1 MGWVR
6 PCTTYTRL
14 LSEARLI
21 CCGCCCCCW
30 DMDGCCC
37 GCCDTDGCCCCQ
49 VVMLLGNSAP
59 CGVKAWRA
67 VRSALVSWYSTDI
80 RGRGGGRGG
89 DFNKEKCKWMEIAS
103 HDLCSTFVNCAGT
116 ADVLLYMW
124 ASFIAVSLSCYFLLL
139 HAIMFP
145 CCNSLTCVV
154 GSWHREWG
162 QETGR
167 CHGNHWSSQRLGHLG
182 GT

>member
-1 MGWVR
+1 MHNLHKVAEWGQTDLLWLLLLLLGYGWLLL
-6 PCTTYTRL
+6 RL
-14 LSEARLI
+14 LWYWWLLLLPSGHVTRQQCTLWRESLKGCEICTRQLI
-21 CCGCCCCCW
+21 LYRYEGEEEW
-30 DMDGCCC
+30 
-37 GCCDTDGCCCCQ
+37 
-49 VVMLLGNSAP
+49 
-59 CGVKAWRA
+59 
-67 VRSALVSWYSTDI
+67 
-80 RGRGGGRGG
+80 GRGG